1 MTTFRL
7 LSLPAHGAIELLAG
21 LALIAAP
28 FVLGFA
34 PAGMVLAVAFGVL
47 LVGLALSTDGAL
59 PVSAHLAFDESLVIG
74 CAAGAVA
81 LAVSR
86 QDVAAAGLAAVAA
99 IELALTLTTRYS
111 RSRVR

>member
-7 LSLPAHGAIELLAG
+7 LSLPAHGAIELLVG

-47 LVGLALSTDGAL
+47 LVGLALSADGGL
-59 PVSAHLAFDESLVIG
+59 PVSAHLAFDQSLVVG
-74 CAAGAVA
+74 CAAAA
-81 LAVSR
+81 LALALSR
-86 QDVAAAGLAAVAA
+86 QDDAALIFAAVAA
-99 IELALTLTTRYS
+99 VELALTLTTRYS
-111 RSRVR
+111 RRRVR